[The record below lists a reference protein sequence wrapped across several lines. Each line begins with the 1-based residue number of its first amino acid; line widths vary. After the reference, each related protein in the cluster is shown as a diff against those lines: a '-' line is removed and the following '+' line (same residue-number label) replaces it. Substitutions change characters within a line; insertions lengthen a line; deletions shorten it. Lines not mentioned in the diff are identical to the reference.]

1 MDTKSRRLSEDRSGD
16 ILNLLRRSSGVE
28 SRASTSSPIKLPD
41 HALDGLSQTELEHV
55 MAVLNKS
62 NRSLSP
68 SLSRRN
74 SSALQMLPD
83 MENLSDAERQHIQN
97 VLEKAEH
104 RTPYMISVPLSH
116 QLTARTESF
125 QSSEGISIAVSR
137 NSLDDGYD
145 TQIRNIDDAIRKM
158 EQRAEPGQDV
168 ESPPQ
173 GSSKPSKT
181 EEVEEALDVTT
192 AATREIEAAKV
203 ARSEEIK
210 EAPSPQAVSP
220 SPSAGGFGSLLR
232 KASSALFS
240 ATDIWGKESPRVAED
255 KSPSPSTATPS
266 TTLNMHEIEHIEKV
280 AKLAEQ
286 HKDDGRSIYATTVG
300 SLPSSAV
307 ETASKPSIE
316 SIAKSELSSSSRP
329 ETSVGPKSTQD
340 EKHAGAK
347 LTQEELDH
355 IKRVTEM
362 AMQGESLHEARRPVQ
377 PKDSAREAPERRDM
391 PAKIRDAGS
400 VSSPSGSLLSTDE
413 QQGLRSISSLSPSS
427 SFMFSV
433 KGFSGFGL
441 QSLKNVIYGGEEAK
455 SPVRE
460 GDVGDSF
467 KVPGEQQ
474 DAISPES
481 VHTDTSSSK
490 EPVASQ
496 RVDLDQTERKPEI
509 AVDTQASPTQKA
521 PKLTKEEL
529 DHINRITQMAME
541 QERKQYEE
549 QPRTPPVTSSIFG
562 AKSLTG
568 FGLKAFKGVMQ
579 KAEGARTAIEDL
591 ATKQETQPAPSIT
604 RAELTQEELDHINK
618 VNQMA
623 AEGGPLQGIQPPS
636 RPSLGQ
642 APKQEELTQEE
653 LDHINRITQMAMEG
667 DDRRDVYQLPPTRKQ
682 DPVQLSEEELEHINR
697 INEMA
702 AKEEGKHGVDQTP
715 SAMPLP
721 HDQTE
726 PVGVGKKLESAVE
739 QRLSSDSVEQAE
751 ERRPSSSMF
760 DANSKTGFGFK
771 AFRGVMQKAEGAR
784 TAFEDIAAKKEVHT
798 PPPASQEKPAQ
809 LTQEELEHI
818 KKINEMAA
826 MEETWHRPSQPSIVT
841 PPTLHQPEREKEG
854 ISRDL
859 KEEEDVRSLPPA
871 FQVEPSQLTQEELD
885 HINRIAQMASD
896 EDRHASSV
904 LHPPV
909 KESKEEL
916 PPTPSSSSAHIFDT
930 SSFTGFGMKAFKGV
944 MQKADG
950 ARTALEDLAKMKEV
964 SSPSVVPKQELAE
977 LTQEE
982 LDHINK
988 INEMAEMALQEE
1000 TRRPSRPPPPA
1011 ISSEPPELTQ
1021 EELDHINRVA
1031 QMAMEEDIRLGSH
1044 ESASEESEHTDGAD
1058 ESEYISDEQSTEPQT
1073 PEAVEKS
1080 QPRSSVFDSSTFS
1093 TKSLTGFGLSAL
1105 KGVMQK
1111 AEEART
1117 AFEDKAMKQDDRLP
1131 PSFSEEFPSQLTQ
1144 EELEHIE
1151 KINRIAMEEE
1161 QRQGIQPQP
1170 SASLGG
1176 LPELTQEELDHI
1188 NRIAQMAAEE
1198 ESKGPAVQTI
1208 PISQEQPAQLTQ
1220 EELDHINRINQMAME
1235 LGGPDGRESLPQLQP
1250 PSLSKPE
1257 EEAPSTSP
1265 RSSASLFDTKA
1276 FSGFGLKAFK
1286 GVMQK
1291 AEEAKAAFEGM
1302 TEGMEEYVQP
1312 PDTDQS
1318 EARSGGSTES
1328 LTEGED
1334 TVSMGEEAGESMTE
1348 LDVFDGVEPRKEPQP
1363 SSSPPS
1369 ALSMK
1374 SFTGFGFKSF
1384 KDVMQ
1389 KAGEVKDAFGDAASA
1404 VSKGPLVQG
1413 GGRPSIQS
1421 ERDDD
1426 SSRHTGEATHEA
1438 ERKLS
1443 EEEEQLSGVTER
1455 AETSS
1460 STAHSEVDATS
1471 RRSSLINAKT
1481 FTGFG
1486 FKAFKDIMQKAEET
1500 KTALEQMTTKKAP
1513 MGASRL
1519 AGDALSVG
1527 NEPQLTQEEL
1537 DHINRINQMAM
1548 EDEFRPQDQLPSVD
1562 ITGKSSELT
1571 QEELDHINRITQMA
1585 MEEDAQRDALPS
1597 PPVPPAVPA
1606 QLTQDEMDHLSR
1618 KAQMA
1623 MEEVAGR
1630 EISQATR
1637 GRAMHEEQPYGTEGS
1652 TGSTEPYIPTSPS
1665 VQPSERKV
1673 ENSTPFT
1680 TGTSLF
1686 NTKSLTGFGLKAFK
1700 GVMQKAEDARTAFE
1714 DLGMKQEVRP
1724 YPMVAHEKPAE
1735 LTQEE
1740 LDHINR
1746 INQMAMEQEERE
1758 DRQPPPATTG
1768 LTQEEL
1774 DHINRINQMAMED
1787 EEREATRPPQAI
1799 SPERPTELTQEEL
1812 DHINRINQMAMEE
1825 EDRKAT
1831 HLPLAVLSESAIEL
1845 TQEEEL
1851 DYESRLLEMMKE
1863 GQKEE
1868 EDVIASVP
1876 ADELLS
1882 SDREQ
1887 ISRGI
1892 REDDEKQYE
1901 DRLSPVSSTASR
1913 QDVQSGMRRR
1923 SSGFDV
1929 RSIPEM
1935 VTKPNLNQWYDE
1947 QLSFMKESIADEEEE
1962 YRLSEGE
1969 RERSPVAEDRFAED
1983 VKDKEPE
1990 IPALPSPAQA
2000 PSVSAIE
2007 SAEISHESSVSAP
2020 SSIVARGRTEA
2031 GIDRTSSAAAATGGM
2046 LDSSQG
2052 GRFRL
2057 SGLGKFASGALGKAK
2072 QAAAEIAQNV
2082 PSTTKLTVGYF

>member
-1 MDTKSRRLSEDRSGD
+1 M
-16 ILNLLRRSSGVE
+16 
-28 SRASTSSPIKLPD
+28 
-41 HALDGLSQTELEHV
+41 
-55 MAVLNKS
+55 
-62 NRSLSP
+62 
-68 SLSRRN
+68 
-74 SSALQMLPD
+74 
-83 MENLSDAERQHIQN
+83 
-97 VLEKAEH
+97 
-104 RTPYMISVPLSH
+104 
-116 QLTARTESF
+116 
-125 QSSEGISIAVSR
+125 
-137 NSLDDGYD
+137 
-145 TQIRNIDDAIRKM
+145 
-158 EQRAEPGQDV
+158 
-168 ESPPQ
+168 
-173 GSSKPSKT
+173 
-181 EEVEEALDVTT
+181 
-192 AATREIEAAKV
+192 
-203 ARSEEIK
+203 
-210 EAPSPQAVSP
+210 
-220 SPSAGGFGSLLR
+220 
-232 KASSALFS
+232 
-240 ATDIWGKESPRVAED
+240 
-255 KSPSPSTATPS
+255 
-266 TTLNMHEIEHIEKV
+266 
-280 AKLAEQ
+280 
-286 HKDDGRSIYATTVG
+286 
-300 SLPSSAV
+300 
-307 ETASKPSIE
+307 
-316 SIAKSELSSSSRP
+316 
-329 ETSVGPKSTQD
+329 
-340 EKHAGAK
+340 
-347 LTQEELDH
+347 
-355 IKRVTEM
+355 
-362 AMQGESLHEARRPVQ
+362 
-377 PKDSAREAPERRDM
+377 
-391 PAKIRDAGS
+391 
-400 VSSPSGSLLSTDE
+400 
-413 QQGLRSISSLSPSS
+413 
-427 SFMFSV
+427 
-433 KGFSGFGL
+433 
-441 QSLKNVIYGGEEAK
+441 
-455 SPVRE
+455 
-460 GDVGDSF
+460 
-467 KVPGEQQ
+467 
-474 DAISPES
+474 
-481 VHTDTSSSK
+481 
-490 EPVASQ
+490 
-496 RVDLDQTERKPEI
+496 
-509 AVDTQASPTQKA
+509 
-521 PKLTKEEL
+521 LTKEEL

-591 ATKQETQPAPSIT
+591 ATRQETQPAPSIS

-636 RPSLGQ
+636 RPSFGQ

-667 DDRRDVYQLPPTRKQ
+667 DDRRDVHQLPPTRKQ
-682 DPVQLSEEELEHINR
+682 EPVQLSKEELEHINR

-702 AKEEGKHGVDQTP
+702 AKEEGMRGLDQSP

-721 HDQTE
+721 DDQTE
-726 PVGVGKKLESAVE
+726 RVGAGKKLESVVE
-739 QRLSSDSVEQAE
+739 QRLPSDSVEQAE

-760 DANSKTGFGFK
+760 DAKSITGFGFK

-784 TAFEDIAAKKEVHT
+784 TAFEDIAAKKEAHT

-826 MEETWHRPSQPSIVT
+826 MEETWRGPSQPSIVT
-841 PPTLHQPEREKEG
+841 PTTLHQPEREKEG
-854 ISRDL
+854 IFGDL
-859 KEEEDVRSLPPA
+859 TKEGDVRSLPPPP
-871 FQVEPSQLTQEELD
+871 QVEPPQLTQEELD

-909 KESKEEL
+909 RGSKEEL
-916 PPTPSSSSAHIFDT
+916 PSTPSGSSAHIFDT
-930 SSFTGFGMKAFKGV
+930 TSFTGFGMKAFKGV

-950 ARTALEDLAKMKEV
+950 ARTALEDLAKIKEIP
-964 SSPSVVPKQELAE
+964 SPPVVPKQERAE

-988 INEMAEMALQEE
+988 INELAEMALQER
-1000 TRRPSRPPPPA
+1000 TRQPSRPPPPA
-1011 ISSEPPELTQ
+1011 VPTEPPELTQ

-1131 PSFSEEFPSQLTQ
+1131 PPVSEEVPSQLTQ

-1151 KINRIAMEEE
+1151 KINRMAMEDEE
-1161 QRQGIQPQP
+1161 RQGFELQP
-1170 SASLGG
+1170 SASQSR
-1176 LPELTQEELDHI
+1176 LPELTQEEIDHI

-1198 ESKGPAVQTI
+1198 ESKGPALQVI
-1208 PISQEQPAQLTQ
+1208 PIPQEQPAQLTQ

-1235 LGGPDGRESLPQLQP
+1235 LGGPDERESLPQLQP
-1250 PSLSKPE
+1250 PSPSKPE
-1257 EEAPSTSP
+1257 VEAPSTAP
-1265 RSSASLFDTKA
+1265 RSSAPLFNTKA
-1276 FSGFGLKAFK
+1276 FSGFGVKAFK

-1291 AEEAKAAFEGM
+1291 AEEAKAAFEGV
-1302 TEGMEEYVQP
+1302 TGVSEEPKRMEEYVQP
-1312 PDTDQS
+1312 ADMDQS

-1334 TVSMGEEAGESMTE
+1334 TVSIGEEALESETKMN
-1348 LDVFDGVEPRKEPQP
+1348 VFDGVEPRKEPQP
-1363 SSSPPS
+1363 SSSPSS
-1369 ALSMK
+1369 APSMK

-1389 KAGEVKDAFGDAASA
+1389 KAGEVKDAIGDAASA
-1404 VSKGPLVQG
+1404 VSKGPLIQG
-1413 GGRPSIQS
+1413 GGRPSIQQ
-1421 ERDDD
+1421 DD
-1426 SSRHTGEATHEA
+1426 SSRHPDETPHEPERKPIEEEDQLSEVTEEA
-1438 ERKLS
+1438 ET
-1443 EEEEQLSGVTER
+1443 G
-1455 AETSS
+1455 SS
-1460 STAHSEVDATS
+1460 AAQSEVEATS
-1471 RRSSLINAKT
+1471 RRSSSASSLKT

-1513 MGASRL
+1513 MEALRP
-1519 AGDALSVG
+1519 ADDALTVG
-1527 NEPQLTQEEL
+1527 SEPQLTQEEL

-1606 QLTQDEMDHLSR
+1606 KLTQDEMDHLSP
-1618 KAQMA
+1618 KALMA
-1623 MEEVAGR
+1623 MEEVAGQ

-1637 GRAMHEEQPYGTEGS
+1637 GRKMHEEHVS
-1652 TGSTEPYIPTSPS
+1652 TAFTEPYMPTSPS
-1665 VQPSERKV
+1665 VQPFERKD
-1673 ENSTPFT
+1673 EKPTSFT

-1724 YPMVAHEKPAE
+1724 HPTVVQEKPAE

-1746 INQMAMEQEERE
+1746 INQMAMEQENRE
-1758 DRQPPPATTG
+1758 GTQLPPAPTE

-1774 DHINRINQMAMED
+1774 DHINRINQMAMEE
-1787 EEREATRPPQAI
+1787 EEREATRLPPAI

-1831 HLPLAVLSESAIEL
+1831 HLPPAVLSESAIEL

-1863 GQKEE
+1863 RQTE
-1868 EDVIASVP
+1868 EDDVVASVP

-1882 SDREQ
+1882 PDREQ
-1887 ISRGI
+1887 IRSI
-1892 REDDEKQYE
+1892 REEDEKPYE
-1901 DRLSPVSSTASR
+1901 DQLSPVSSTASR

-1969 RERSPVAEDRFAED
+1969 REKSPVAEDRFAED
-1983 VKDKEPE
+1983 VEDREPE
-1990 IPALPSPAQA
+1990 PPALPSPAQA
-2000 PSVSAIE
+2000 PSAPTIE
-2007 SAEISHESSVSAP
+2007 SSEKFQESPVSAP